1 MRTAD
6 AAATAGTVV
15 SLVLL
20 VVVAVPY
27 LVVTNPAAPL
37 SAYYAAGSVGANS
50 VGFLSVIAAVAFL
63 SGTRGNAEPDL
74 VAGIAV
80 VLGLAMVVLSLLWAT
95 TIDSTLLFSFPPEAA
110 WIQYHRWA
118 VVALSAVVAVVA
130 GVYAREV
137 V

>member
-6 AAATAGTVV
+6 AVATAGTVA

-20 VVVAVPY
+20 VAVAVPY
-27 LVVTNPAAPL
+27 LVVTNPEAPL

-50 VGFLSVIAAVAFL
+50 VGFLAAIAAVVFL
-63 SGTRGNAEPDL
+63 SGPRGNAEPDL
-74 VAGIAV
+74 VAGVAV
-80 VLGLAMVVLSLLWAT
+80 VLGLAMLVLSLLWAT
-95 TIDSTLLFSFPPEAA
+95 AIDQTLLFSFPPEAA
-110 WIQYHRWA
+110 WIQNHRWV

>member
-1 MRTAD
+1 MQMKD
-6 AAATAGTVV
+6 AVATAGTVA

-27 LVVTNPAAPL
+27 LVVTNPEAPL

-50 VGFLSVIAAVAFL
+50 VAFLAVIAAVVFL
-63 SGTRGNAEPDL
+63 SGPRGNAEPDL

-95 TIDSTLLFSFPPEAA
+95 AIDETLLFSFPPEAA
-110 WIQYHRWA
+110 WIEYHRWA

-137 V
+137 L